1 MNILLAFKA
10 EPDAGMLAE
19 KEWQAAAQGKSGP
32 DISLLRSLLGADEQ
46 AAAALLLAQR
56 KNGTPMSLTAL
67 SMGDER
73 ALHWLRYL
81 MALGFEEAVLLE
93 TAADLRFAPEFV
105 ARHIAEW
112 QHQNPLDLI
121 ITGCQ
126 SSEGQNGQ
134 TPFLLAEMLGWPLD
148 ELIEKTILAMRR
160 NQAEVTQ
167 TVILPQS
174 RDALF
179 ITLEQRTEHGLRCC
193 RVRLPAVIAVRQCGE
208 VALPVPGMR
217 QRMAAG
223 KAEIIRKTVAAEM
236 PAMQCL
242 QLARAEQR
250 RGATLIDGQTVAE
263 KAQKLWQDYLR
274 QRMQP

>member
-134 TPFLLAEMLGWPLD
+134 TPFLLAEMLGWPCFTL
-148 ELIEKTILAMRR
+148 
-160 NQAEVTQ
+160 
-167 TVILPQS
+167 
-174 RDALF
+174 DALF